1 MKTRDALIAELDLES
16 PFTRRTLE
24 RVPLEKRAWKPHDRS
39 MPLGDLATFLCVMWS
54 WGVVV
59 VDQDSFDPST
69 RPQAGKRPEVPTTT
83 EALLS
88 LYDHNVAAFRSALER
103 TTDSHLML
111 RWRLLAK
118 GEEFFHQPRWIVLR
132 TFILNHAVHHRA
144 QLGVYLRLN
153 GVAIPAI
160 YNDSADEQGGLF
172 RPNGSPRPMA

>member
-1 MKTRDALIAELDLES
+1 MTTRDALVAELDLEN

-39 MPLGDLATFLCVMWS
+39 MALGDLATFLCVMWS

-59 VDQDSFDPST
+59 I
-69 RPQAGKRPEVPTTT
+69 E
-83 EALLS
+83 
-88 LYDHNVAAFRSALER
+88 NVAAFRSALMR
-103 TTDSHLML
+103 TTDDHLQL
-111 RWRLLAK
+111 KWRLLVR
-118 GEEFFHQPRWIVLR
+118 GEEFFNQPRGIVLS

-153 GVAIPAI
+153 GVAVPAI

-172 RPNGSPRPMA
+172 RPDGSRRPMA

>member
-1 MKTRDALIAELDLES
+1 MTRRDALVAELDLES

-59 VDQDSFDPST
+59 IDRDSFDPSA
-69 RPQAGKRPEVPTTT
+69 RPDAGTRPEVPATT
-83 EALLS
+83 EALLT
-88 LYDHNVAAFRSALER
+88 LYDDNVAAFRSALMR
-103 TTDSHLML
+103 TTDDQLQL
-111 RWRLLAK
+111 KWRLLVK

-132 TFILNHAVHHRA
+132 TFILNHAVHHRG
-144 QLGVYLRLN
+144 QLGVYLRLH
-153 GVAIPAI
+153 GVAVPAI

-172 RPNGSPRPMA
+172 RPSGLPMA